1 MNMVD
6 LDIMILKKLIIGI
19 IFLSFFNGCVQTTA
33 LLGPVYTLSTTGSP
47 LQAGLS
53 FGSDKAVNK
62 LTGKSTLGNIKSFL
76 QPKEEDSDFEKLIK
90 KRIIETRKKM
100 KLDQ

>member
-1 MNMVD
+1 MVD
-6 LDIMILKKLIIGI
+6 LDFMILKKLILGI
-19 IFLSFFNGCVQTTA
+19 ILLSFLNSCVQSTA
-33 LLGPVYTLSTTGSP
+33 LLGPMYTLSATGSP

-62 LTGKSTLGNIKSFL
+62 LTGKSTLGIIKNFL
-76 QPKEEDSDFEKLIK
+76 QPKDEDSDFEKLIK

>member
-1 MNMVD
+1 MVD
-6 LDIMILKKLIIGI
+6 LDFMILKKLILGI
-19 IFLSFFNGCVQTTA
+19 ILLSFLNSCVQSTA
-33 LLGPVYTLSTTGSP
+33 LLGPMYTLSATGSP

-62 LTGKSTLGNIKSFL
+62 LTGKSTLGNIKNFL
-76 QPKEEDSDFEKLIK
+76 QPKDEDSDFEKLIK

-100 KLDQ
+100 KLVE